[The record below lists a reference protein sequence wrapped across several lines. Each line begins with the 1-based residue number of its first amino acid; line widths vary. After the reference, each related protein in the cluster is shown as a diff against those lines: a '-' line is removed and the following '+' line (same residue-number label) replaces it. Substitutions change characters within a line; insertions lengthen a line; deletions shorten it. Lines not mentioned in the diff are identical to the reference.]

1 MADIEY
7 DASSIVSEELN
18 ALCERIANN
27 IIAANA
33 NVTGE
38 TIASIQPEVQS
49 DGSEVIGRVYGRPY
63 FAALE
68 TGSKP
73 WSVQYLRPPKFF
85 VDIIREWID
94 HRGLDLSAGAVAYTI
109 MRDGSLL
116 YRDGGRT
123 NIYSQ
128 EIPTTLNNIE
138 RRLADFFVTNIN
150 ERLDQ
155 IIKTEP

>member
-1 MADIEY
+1 MQQIDYNALP
-7 DASSIVSEELN
+7 IVVEELN
-18 ALCERIANN
+18 DFCDRVVNN
-27 IIAANA
+27 IIAADA

-38 TIASIQPEVQS
+38 TIASIQ
-49 DGSEVIGRVYGRPY
+49 SEVLNAESAIKGIVSGRPY

-68 TGSKP
+68 TGTKP